1 MSQLFGLKLVWFRR
15 CVVVVVVKLR
25 VKAMLMLLAPLIVSQ
40 AIFEGLLLVVAFRLQ
55 SVSWQIFGLFLMEV
69 VSFRRTSAGHA

>member
-1 MSQLFGLKLVWFRR
+1 
-15 CVVVVVVKLR
+15 
-25 VKAMLMLLAPLIVSQ
+25 MLMLLAPLIVSQ
-40 AIFEGLLLVVAFRLQ
+40 AIFEGPLFVVAFRLE